1 MRRIRIKEVPM
12 GTSTD
17 KEGCDDRAAQE
28 HLKQAEAELQHAIG
42 DLEKAEAEVQ
52 HAAADVRK
60 AEAEVEEAEHRDV
73 EVKVDGQVKRVR
85 RGTYVVADFKRL
97 VGVAAD
103 RELDIVHN
111 DAFKPLN
118 DDAEITIHQCE
129 VFVSHVR
136 TGGSS

>member
-1 MRRIRIKEVPM
+1 M
-12 GTSTD
+12 GTPTE

-28 HLKQAEAELQHAIG
+28 HLKQAAAELQHAVG
-42 DLEKAEAEVQ
+42 DLEKSEAEVR
-52 HAAADVRK
+52 HAEADVRK
-60 AEAEVEEAEHRDV
+60 AEVEQAERRDRDV
-73 EVKVDGQVKRVR
+73 EVRVDGQVKRVP

-103 RELDIVHN
+103 RELDIVHH
-111 DAFKPLN
+111 DVFKPLN

>member
-1 MRRIRIKEVPM
+1 M
-12 GTSTD
+12 GTRTD
-17 KEGCDDRAAQE
+17 KEGCDDRAAQNN
-28 HLKQAEAELQHAIG
+28 LRQAEPELQHAAG
-42 DLEKAEAEVQ
+42 DLEKAEAEVRQ
-52 HAAADVRK
+52 AETGVRR
-60 AEAEVEEAEHRDV
+60 AEAEVEQAERRERDV
-73 EVKVDGQVKRVR
+73 EVKVDGQVKRVP

-103 RELDIVHN
+103 RELDIVHH
-111 DAFKPLN
+111 DVFKPLN

>member
-1 MRRIRIKEVPM
+1 M
-12 GTSTD
+12 GTRTD
-17 KEGCDDRAAQE
+17 KEGCDDRAAQNN
-28 HLKQAEAELQHAIG
+28 LRQAEPELQHAVG
-42 DLEKAEAEVQ
+42 DLAETGARHAE
-52 HAAADVRK
+52 DVRR
-60 AEAEVEEAEHRDV
+60 ARDEVEDAERRDREI

-97 VGVAAD
+97 VDVAAD
-103 RELDIVHN
+103 RELDIVHH
-111 DAFKPLN
+111 DVFKPLN